1 MRRLKIQKILFE
13 EFFCGWMIIKKRLL
27 EKSQNLS
34 PRVAIWYSQMEEQRN
49 RLFRM
54 VEELDDEMLDFVL
67 DERKIETIGTL
78 LLHIAAVEW
87 SWIFEDIDGRT
98 MDFQHWKHAFAL
110 RPTVDLPQLKGK
122 NKEFYLDRLAKVRE
136 EVYQR
141 LVKLIDQDLDK
152 IVGSDQDQF
161 SIEWILF
168 HILEH
173 EAMHVGQI
181 NLLSRLAKL
190 R

>member
-1 MRRLKIQKILFE
+1 MSIQRH
-13 EFFCGWMIIKKRLL
+13 ML
-27 EKSQNLS
+27 EKSQDLS
-34 PRVAIWYSQMEEQRN
+34 PRVATWYSQMEEQRK

-54 VEELDDEMLDFVL
+54 VEELDDGMLDFSP

-87 SWIFEDIDGRT
+87 SWIFEDIEGRT
-98 MDFQHWKHAFAL
+98 MDFQRWKHAFAL
-110 RPTVDLPQLKGK
+110 RPTVDIPQLKGK
-122 NKEFYLDRLAKVRE
+122 TKDFYLDRLVKVRE

-141 LVKLIDQDLDK
+141 LSKLNDHNLDQM
-152 IVGSDQDQF
+152 VGSDQNKF

-173 EAMHVGQI
+173 EALHIGQI
-181 NLLSRLAKL
+181 NLLLRLAKL